1 MSELYES
8 AQKVLAAAGLSDAL
22 KDQRLLDPDTLEG
35 ALQAAFCDGW
45 KRAREHV
52 CPECAVPVP
61 MHALSCSEVAARGAD
76 EGEREG
82 WKRAEKERRAA
93 TRQRRKRRGAEA
105 ALAMFKDR
113 LIVAEREITILRE
126 RAERAEAER
135 D

>member
-82 WKRAEKERRAA
+82 WKRAGKERRAA
-93 TRQRRKRRGAEA
+93 TQSGHVSGYQ
-105 ALAMFKDR
+105 
-113 LIVAEREITILRE
+113 IG
-126 RAERAEAER
+126 RASCR
-135 D
+135 